1 MSWWWRKLI
10 GKKAEKKAKE
20 LAIEKQ
26 IEAARK
32 LRAQQARKLAI
43 TTASA
48 PSTRRRAYSTT
59 VYSTPDRRDY
69 HDSSD
74 DLVTGLVTGAV
85 IAAAVSDYDSGTTT
99 WSPSDSSSSSDSWS
113 GGGGDSGGGG
123 SSGDW

>member
-26 IEAARK
+26 IEAAKK
-32 LRAQQARKLAI
+32 LRAEQTRRLSAGRVVR
-43 TTASA
+43 SA
-48 PSTRRRAYSTT
+48 PSYSSS
-59 VYSTPDRRDY
+59 YTPHRRD
-69 HDSSD
+69 SD
-74 DLVTGLVTGAV
+74 DTLTDLATVAV
-85 IAAAVSDYDSGTTT
+85 VAAAVSSYDSGSTS
-99 WSPSDSSSSSDSWS
+99 WSPSDSSSSSDSGSSDSWS